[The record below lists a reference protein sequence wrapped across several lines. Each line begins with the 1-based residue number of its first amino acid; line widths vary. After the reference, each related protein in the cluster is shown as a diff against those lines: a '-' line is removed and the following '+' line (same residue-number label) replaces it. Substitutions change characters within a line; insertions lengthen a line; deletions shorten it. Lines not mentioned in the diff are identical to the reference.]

1 MGSLLLPCAP
11 TWLFLVAGWCLMG
24 ATPRGQ
30 PWTLALM
37 LPHGRDGLCA
47 QLWASWEP
55 DAVVMDPRTDTFAD
69 PAKVRAID
77 FEGTYY
83 RSRGPLNA
91 TPSPQGRPVIIQA
104 GTSERGQDFAA
115 RHAEAIIVGRETPD
129 EMKRFYDAFKAR
141 MRKHRAGAGRV
152 QDLLPGQ
159 ADHRRHRRGGPAAG
173 RRAVRQRAGRGRPGG
188 ALDAAADRPVHL
200 RPRSAAPRRAPDA
213 GDPGHPQPAR
223 QVLRARPDPD
233 PAGDRHPQGQSR
245 LHCRSL
251 GRPSASPT
259 AWRAPSRRSA
269 AMASPSG
276 RVSGRATSARSWS
289 RSSRCSSSA
298 AWRAQS
304 TRGPRC
310 GSTCGS
316 SSGVR
321 SSTAGLDGQ
330 PQQTVTDTVHG
341 IG

>member
-1 MGSLLLPCAP
+1 ME
-11 TWLFLVAGWCLMG
+11 
-24 ATPRGQ
+24 
-30 PWTLALM
+30 
-37 LPHGRDGLCA
+37 LCS

-129 EMKRFYDAFKAR
+129 EMKQFYDAFKAR
-141 MRKHRAGAGRV
+141 VRKLGREP
-152 QDLLPGQ
+152 DECKIFFLAKPIIG
-159 ADHRRHRRGGPAAG
+159 DTDEAAQ
-173 RRAVRQRAGRGRPGG
+173 QRAD
-188 ALDAAADRPVHL
+188 ALYANAPVEAGLAALSTLLQIDLSTYDLDQPLPA
-200 RPRSAAPRRAPDA
+200 RAPDA

-223 QVLRARPDPD
+223 PVLRVRPDPD

-245 LHCRSL
+245 LDAVHWDAPAR
-251 GRPSASPT
+251 RRR

-276 RVSGRATSARSWS
+276 RASGRATSARSWS

-298 AWRAQS
+298 APCAPNTGDHAAGAPAGVLGAASARGDDNASDDTRHHRARDPVGQGGRRYHGAS
-304 TRGPRC
+304 RPC
-310 GSTCGS
+310 
-316 SSGVR
+316 
-321 SSTAGLDGQ
+321 STARRVGAVSSICGTRR
-330 PQQTVTDTVHG
+330 PA
-341 IG
+341 